1 MSLDGRKPCTSS
13 DAVKPLAHG
22 ADVLSVYDHDD
33 WRALSRRLALK
44 LPNRTAVRFS
54 RPLLAACALLLI
66 AVGVLNWLDYWG

>member
-1 MSLDGRKPCTSS
+1 
-13 DAVKPLAHG
+13 
-22 ADVLSVYDHDD
+22 VYDHDD